1 MYTNIMSILR
11 CPHCG
16 ARFDLAED
24 QTENEEVVEGKIVCK
39 KGHVFS
45 IHEGILDFNSQ
56 EQESL
61 NSWNE
66 YYKEESYDD
75 FDRELDAHD
84 TQTQRKNKI
93 DFLAGIVEETKKLG
107 SGYLLDVASGRGL
120 LLRELL
126 KNMDASVSVISA
138 DLSFQVLKCDR
149 IKLKEHYPNIKV
161 NYIACDAASLPIE
174 NNSIDM
180 VCTFAGF
187 ANMMNLM
194 EDGIKDAA
202 RVLKPGAPLINSTVY
217 MDENA
222 EGAQRVIRFLKE
234 NDMAG
239 AEKMFIRREL
249 LAIHK
254 KYFKTVREKI
264 VYEGIAEN
272 VEVDLIPCTGEW
284 FANAVIIAQ

>member
-16 ARFDLAED
+16 TKFDLVES
-24 QTENEEVVEGKIVCK
+24 QTENEEVIEGKIVCK
-39 KGHVFS
+39 KGHIFS
-45 IHEGILDFNSQ
+45 VHEGILDFNSQ
-56 EQESL
+56 EQENL

-66 YYKEESYDD
+66 YYQEENYDD

-84 TQTQRKNKI
+84 TETQRKNKR
-93 DFLAGIVEETKKLG
+93 DFLAGIVEEAKNLV

-138 DLSFQVLKCDR
+138 DLSFQVLKYDR
-149 IKLKEHYPNIKV
+149 IKLKESCPNIRV

-180 VCTFAGF
+180 VCTFVGF
-187 ANMMNLM
+187 ANMMDLM
-194 EDGIKDAA
+194 EDGIKEAA

-222 EGAQRVIRFLKE
+222 EGAQHVIRFLKE

-249 LAIHK
+249 LTIHK
-254 KYFKTVREKI
+254 KYFKTVHEKI

>member
-1 MYTNIMSILR
+1 MYTNIMPILR

-16 ARFDLAED
+16 TGLDLAEG
-24 QTENEEVVEGKIVCK
+24 QIENEEVVEGKIICK
-39 KGHVFS
+39 MGHVFS

-56 EQESL
+56 EQEGL

-84 TQTQRKNKI
+84 TETQRKNKK
-93 DFLAGIVEETKKLG
+93 DFLDGIVEEAKKLNH
-107 SGYLLDVASGRGL
+107 GYLLDVASGRGL

-126 KNMDASVSVISA
+126 KNVDSSVSIIST
-138 DLSFQVLKCDR
+138 DLSFQVLKYNR
-149 IKLKEHYPNIKV
+149 IKLKKSNPRIRV
-161 NYIACDAASLPIE
+161 NYIACDATKLPII

-180 VCTFAGF
+180 VCTFVGF

-202 RVLKPGAPLINSTVY
+202 RVLKTGAPLINSTVY
-217 MDENA
+217 MNENA
-222 EGAQRVIRFLKE
+222 DGAQRVTRFLKE

-239 AEKMFIRREL
+239 AEKMFIRNEL
-249 LAIHK
+249 ITIHK
-254 KYFKTVREKI
+254 KYFKTIREKI
-264 VYEGIAEN
+264 IFEGIAEN
-272 VEVDLIPCTGEW
+272 VEVDLIPCAGEW
-284 FANAVIIAQ
+284 FANVVIIAQ

>member
-11 CPHCG
+11 CPLCG
-16 ARFDLAED
+16 TRFDLVES
-24 QTENEEVVEGKIVCK
+24 QTENEEVIEGKIVCK

-45 IHEGILDFNSQ
+45 VHEGILDLNSQ
-56 EQESL
+56 EQEGL

-66 YYKEESYDD
+66 YYQEESYYDL
-75 FDRELDAHD
+75 DRELDAHD
-84 TQTQRKNKI
+84 TQTQRKNKQA
-93 DFLAGIVEETKKLG
+93 FLAGIVEEAKKLVN
-107 SGYLLDVASGRGL
+107 GYLLDVASGRGL

-126 KNMDASVSVISA
+126 KNVDASVSIIA
-138 DLSFQVLKCDR
+138 TDLSFQVLKYDR
-149 IKLKEHYPNIKV
+149 IKLKESAPRVRV
-161 NYIACDAASLPIE
+161 NYIACDATKLPLQ

-180 VCTFAGF
+180 VCTFVGF
-187 ANMMNLM
+187 VNMMDLM

-202 RVLKPGAPLINSTVY
+202 RVLKSGAPLINSAVY

-222 EGAQRVIRFLKE
+222 AGAQRAAEFLKD
-234 NDMAG
+234 NGMAG

-249 LAIHK
+249 LAIHR
-254 KYFKTVREKI
+254 KYFKIVHEKI

-272 VEVDLIPCTGEW
+272 AEADLIPCEGEW

>member
-16 ARFDLAED
+16 TEFDLVDRKIES
-24 QTENEEVVEGKIVCK
+24 EEVVEGKIICK
-39 KGHVFS
+39 MGHVFT

-66 YYKEESYDD
+66 YYKEENYDD

-84 TQTQRKNKI
+84 TETQRKNKR
-93 DFLAGIVEETKKLG
+93 DFLAGIVEETKKLD

-126 KNMDASVSVISA
+126 KNMNASVNIISA
-138 DLSFQVLKCDR
+138 DLSFQVLKYDR
-149 IKLKEHYPNIKV
+149 IKLKESYPSIRV
-161 NYIACDAASLPIE
+161 NYIACDATRLPIE

-187 ANMMNLM
+187 ANMMDLM

-217 MDENA
+217 MNENA
-222 EGAQRVIRFLKE
+222 EGAQRVARFLKE

-239 AEKMFIRREL
+239 AEKMFIRKEL

-254 KYFKTVREKI
+254 KYFTTIHEKI

-284 FANAVIIAQ
+284 FANTVIVAQ

>member
-1 MYTNIMSILR
+1 MYTNIMSVLR

-16 ARFDLAED
+16 TRFDLVES
-24 QTENEEVVEGKIVCK
+24 QTENEEVVEGKIICK

-45 IHEGILDFNSQ
+45 VHEGILDFNSQ

-61 NSWNE
+61 NSWNA
-66 YYKEESYDD
+66 YYQEESYDD

-84 TQTQRKNKI
+84 TETQRKNKR
-93 DFLAGIVEETKKLG
+93 DFLAGIVEEAKKLA

-126 KNMDASVSVISA
+126 KKMDASVSVISA
-138 DLSFQVLKCDR
+138 DLSFHVLKYDR
-149 IKLKEHYPNIKV
+149 IKLKEIYPNVKV
-161 NYIACDAASLPIE
+161 NYIACDATRLPIE
-174 NNSIDM
+174 NDSVDM

-187 ANMMNLM
+187 ANMMDLM

-202 RVLKPGAPLINSTVY
+202 RVLKPGAPLIDSTVY

-239 AEKMFIRREL
+239 AEKMFIRREQ
-249 LAIHK
+249 LAIHR
-254 KYFKTVREKI
+254 KYFKTVHEKI